1 MNNRQKNW
9 LLVGPVV
16 FSFAL
21 AMTVPVIQIYFM
33 RLINSE
39 VLAISNMLSMGI
51 AAVTNTTV
59 TKKFFLKWYDKHFTL
74 IVITDVIMFFV
85 VSCAGMELAA
95 VRYIGMAIINAV
107 STTLWMC
114 IMRNSINN
122 VINGEELTIWQTLSN
137 SYAMYASWAG
147 GVTILYLGTM
157 DIELAIAIQCVANL
171 FMGLTDLK
179 ARKLLIGSDDNDNRQ
194 KSSKNVT
201 ETV

>member
-74 IVITDVIMFFV
+74 IVITDVIMFFI

-107 STTLWMC
+107 STTLWICVMQ
-114 IMRNSINN
+114 NAINN
-122 VINGEELTIWQTLSN
+122 TIDGEELTIWQSLSK
-137 SYAMYASWAG
+137 SYELYASLAG
-147 GVTILYLGTM
+147 GLVILLIGTM
-157 DIELAIAIQCVANL
+157 DIELAIAIQCLANL

-179 ARKLLIGSDDNDNRQ
+179 AKKLLINERH
-194 KSSKNVT
+194 
-201 ETV
+201 

>member
-39 VLAISNMLSMGI
+39 VLAISNMLAMGI

-59 TKKFFLKWYDKHFTL
+59 TKKIFLKWYDKHFTL
-74 IVITDVIMFFV
+74 IVITDVIMFFI

-122 VINGEELTIWQTLSN
+122 VINGEELTIWQSLSK
-137 SYAMYASWAG
+137 SYELYASLAG
-147 GVTILYLGTM
+147 GLVILLIGDM
-157 DIELAIAIQCVANL
+157 HIELAIAIQCLANL

-179 ARKLLIGSDDNDNRQ
+179 ARKLLINEISEI
-194 KSSKNVT
+194 K
-201 ETV
+201 

>member
-39 VLAISNMLSMGI
+39 VLAISNMLAMGI

-122 VINGEELTIWQTLSN
+122 VINGEELTIWQSLSK
-137 SYAMYASWAG
+137 SYELYASLAG
-147 GVTILYLGTM
+147 GLVILLIGDM
-157 DIELAIAIQCVANL
+157 HIELAIAIQCLANL
-171 FMGLTDLK
+171 VMGLTDLK
-179 ARKLLIGSDDNDNRQ
+179 ARKLLINEIGEI
-194 KSSKNVT
+194 K
-201 ETV
+201 